1 MASDSLLNVIQGL
14 VKREDRIAKEASKS
28 AKEKLKLEKEKD
40 DEEEDEEEPAPVV
53 GYSGDDSDEDEDE
66 APVGDQDAP
75 ETEPDPESEADPEGE
90 EEPAPE
96 PEAGAEPEAEPAPE
110 VEPAPDPEAGA
121 EPEDDGDN
129 KPTGPD
135 PALVD
140 QVTNAVMAQV
150 MDMLQSAADEHDA
163 KQDQEIKLSG
173 KKEKV
178 NTKPKMEGR
187 KPERRSF
194 REAIYDS
201 VTKGTSLAEGFES
214 EILQILEDEGID
226 GPLGYEPFFE
236 KGKLY
241 VEKGSEKKAEK
252 ALKRS
257 RNIRKVPKIV
267 GEENMLEFPPME
279 AVEVDARFKGFKEA
293 IKRLT
298 YEKMQ
303 KIKEEE
309 DKQKKYQ
316 AFVSVM
322 LKKFGV
328 ESPAELEGDKKKAYF
343 DALDKGWDAE
353 GEKPEP
359 EDKKSEKKNE
369 NYEGKLNEI
378 NAEDALALALTGA
391 GIWALKK
398 AWDKWGKENK
408 ITRFVKDIGKSD
420 AEKDA
425 DELDR
430 RKKADDAKADKDELD
445 KRDYEKEF
453 GDQETAQQDYD
464 DDIKA
469 VGPEKAKGMI
479 AKGYSLDPEDDTKVL
494 PSKEAK
500 AKAAALKKRKQT
512 ARSRQGGLGKVDKDK
527 QAALKKKLK
536 DKRAG
541 NNKEEFSVFAKE
553 ELIIFTEEVRSQ
565 LLEELVLEETMT
577 LEESNELQAIMAL
590 DDVGI
595 KAEIN
600 RKGQVVIKKKDK
612 KKAQLAFE
620 KSFKKGGWPP
630 LKLEDSRSAYDIVS
644 KARSRLRESSD
655 ANAERELYLF
665 TNNERSLSRQKESII
680 KNIKQKMKS
689 DRYDHSKAPK
699 LWQYWVDNGAKQYVK
714 EFGGNLNVVFPK
726 DVRQSV
732 AIQFANELQAEI
744 KLELED

>member
-14 VKREDRIAKEASKS
+14 VKREDRIAKKEDKV

-40 DEEEDEEEPAPVV
+40 DE
-53 GYSGDDSDEDEDE
+53 DEDE
-66 APVGDQDAP
+66 APVGDQDSP

-90 EEPAPE
+90 AEPAPE
-96 PEAGAEPEAEPAPE
+96 PEAE
-110 VEPAPDPEAGA
+110 PDPEAEA
-121 EPEDDGDN
+121 EPEDDGAGDT

-135 PALVD
+135 PVLVD
-140 QVTNAVMAQV
+140 QVTNAVMGQI
-150 MDMLQSAADEHDA
+150 MGMLQDAAEDEKA
-163 KQDQEIKLSG
+163 KKDSEIKLSG
-173 KKEKV
+173 KKAKV
-178 NTKPKMEGR
+178 DTKPKMEGR
-187 KPERRSF
+187 KPERRTF
-194 REAIYDS
+194 REAIHLS
-201 VTKGTSLAEGFES
+201 VTDGTPLAEGYES

-236 KGKLY
+236 KGKLF
-241 VEKGSEKKAEK
+241 VEKGSEKKAAK
-252 ALKRS
+252 VLKQS
-257 RNIRKVPKIV
+257 KDIRKVPKIV
-267 GEENMLEFPPME
+267 GEENILESLPME

-298 YEKMQ
+298 YEKMR

-309 DKQKKYQ
+309 NKQKKYQ
-316 AFVSVM
+316 AFVSLM

-343 DALDKGWDAE
+343 DALDKGWEAE

-369 NYEGKLNEI
+369 NFEI
-378 NAEDALALALTGA
+378 NEASSDKWLAGLATGGAILALTKAWKKWGKNSKIDIFTSKTDKAQAKLDKDTADKKDAETRADAKALDYEKDDESGQIMKQPDAQEYKDETGKAPDGWATSPKNSPSKGEVWTNKEDEKWKEDKAKGDANDPEKDIPKKPKKKPGTGKAGA
-391 GIWALKK
+391 RTGMAAHTKPKDLKK
-398 AWDKWGKENK
+398 AGVEQMT
-408 ITRFVKDIGKSD
+408 IT
-420 AEKDA
+420 
-425 DELDR
+425 
-430 RKKADDAKADKDELD
+430 
-445 KRDYEKEF
+445 
-453 GDQETAQQDYD
+453 T
-464 DDIKA
+464 
-469 VGPEKAKGMI
+469 
-479 AKGYSLDPEDDTKVL
+479 
-494 PSKEAK
+494 
-500 AKAAALKKRKQT
+500 
-512 ARSRQGGLGKVDKDK
+512 
-527 QAALKKKLK
+527 
-536 DKRAG
+536 
-541 NNKEEFSVFAKE
+541 
-553 ELIIFTEEVRSQ
+553 
-565 LLEELVLEETMT
+565 
-577 LEESNELQAIMAL
+577 ESNELQAIMAL

-644 KARSRLRESSD
+644 QARVRLQESSD

-665 TNNERSLSRQKESII
+665 VNNERSLSRQKESII

-699 LWQYWVDNGAKQYVK
+699 LWQYWVDNGAKLYVQ
-714 EFGGNLNVVFPK
+714 EFGGSVKDTFAK

>member
-14 VKREDRIAKEASKS
+14 VKREDRIAKKEDKA

-40 DEEEDEEEPAPVV
+40 EE
-53 GYSGDDSDEDEDE
+53 EDEDE
-66 APVGDQDAP
+66 APVGDQDSP

-90 EEPAPE
+90 EEPAP
-96 PEAGAEPEAEPAPE
+96 EPEAEPAPE

-121 EPEDDGDN
+121 EPEDDGAGDT

-201 VTKGTSLAEGFES
+201 VTNGTSLAEGFES

-252 ALKRS
+252 AIKQS

-267 GEENMLEFPPME
+267 GEENMLESPPME

-369 NYEGKLNEI
+369 NYEGKLNEVS
-378 NAEDALALALTGA
+378 AEDALALALTGA

-425 DELDR
+425 DELER
-430 RKKADDAKADKDELD
+430 RKKADTAKADKDELD
-445 KRDYEKEF
+445 KMDYEKEF

-464 DDIKA
+464 DDVKA

-479 AKGYSLDPEDDTKVL
+479 AKGYSLDPEDDTKVM
-494 PSKEAK
+494 PSKEAQS
-500 AKAAALKKRKQT
+500 KAAALKKRKQT
-512 ARSRQGGLGKVDKDK
+512 ARSRQGGLNKVDKDK
-527 QAALKKKLK
+527 QSALK
-536 DKRAG
+536 DKIKQKRADAG
-541 NNKEEFSVFAKE
+541 KEEFFNFTKDQLS
-553 ELIIFTEEVRSQ
+553 ELNNDKLKTQ

-644 KARSRLRESSD
+644 KARGRLKESSD

-714 EFGGNLNVVFPK
+714 EFGGNMNVTFPK

>member
-14 VKREDRIAKEASKS
+14 VKREDRIAKKEDKA

-40 DEEEDEEEPAPVV
+40 EE
-53 GYSGDDSDEDEDE
+53 EDEDE
-66 APVGDQDAP
+66 APVGDKDSP

-90 EEPAPE
+90 AEPAPEPEAEPAPEPEAEPAPE
-96 PEAGAEPEAEPAPE
+96 PEAGAEPE
-110 VEPAPDPEAGA
+110 
-121 EPEDDGDN
+121 DDGAGDT

-150 MDMLQSAADEHDA
+150 MDMLQSAADEHEA
-163 KQDQEIKLSG
+163 KKDQEIKLSG

-178 NTKPKMEGR
+178 DTKPKLEGR

-194 REAIYDS
+194 REAVQDS
-201 VTKGTSLAEGFES
+201 VKKGTPLAEGFES

-241 VEKGSEKKAEK
+241 VEKGSEKKAAK
-252 ALKRS
+252 VLKRS
-257 RNIRKVPKIV
+257 RDIRKVPKIV
-267 GEENMLEFPPME
+267 GEENILESLPME

-293 IKRLT
+293 LRRLT
-298 YEKMQ
+298 YEKMK

-328 ESPAELEGDKKKAYF
+328 DSPAELEGDKKKAYF
-343 DALDKGWDAE
+343 DALDKGWEAE

-369 NYEGKLNEI
+369 NYERKLNEVS
-378 NAEDALALALTGA
+378 AEDALALALTGA

-408 ITRFVKDIGKSD
+408 ITQWAKNIGKSD
-420 AEKDA
+420 AEKDSDEIKRRQDA
-425 DELDR
+425 DQ
-430 RKKADDAKADKDELD
+430 AKADKDELD
-445 KRDYEKEF
+445 RQDHEKEF
-453 GDQETAQQDYD
+453 GTADDAQADYD
-464 DDIKA
+464 QDIQD
-469 VGPEKAKGMI
+469 VGPEKAKTMI
-479 AKGYSLDPEDDTKVL
+479 AKGYSLDPEDDTKVM
-494 PSKEAK
+494 PSKQ
-500 AKAAALKKRKQT
+500 AAAKKKQMAAKKSAT
-512 ARSRQGGLGKVDKDK
+512 TKRQGG
-527 QAALKKKLK
+527 AAPASSTVGRTDAPRKSL
-536 DKRAG
+536 
-541 NNKEEFSVFAKE
+541 NPN
-553 ELIIFTEEVRSQ
+553 
-565 LLEELVLEETMT
+565 EELVSEEIMT
-577 LEESNELQAIMAL
+577 ITESNELQAIMAL

-612 KKAQLAFE
+612 KKAHKAFE

-644 KARSRLRESSD
+644 TARGKLKESSD
-655 ANAERELYLF
+655 AQAERELYLF

-699 LWQYWVDNGAKQYVK
+699 LWQYWVANGAKQYVK
-714 EFGGNLNVVFPK
+714 EFGGSVKDTFPK
-726 DVRQSV
+726 DVIQSV
-732 AIQFANELQAEI
+732 AVQFANELQAEI

>member
-14 VKREDRIAKEASKS
+14 VKREDRIAKEASKA

-40 DEEEDEEEPAPVV
+40 DEDDEEDGKTDVGIQ
-53 GYSGDDSDEDEDE
+53 GYSGDDSEDEDD
-66 APVGDQDAP
+66 APVGDPENP

-90 EEPAPE
+90 AEPAPE
-96 PEAGAEPEAEPAPE
+96 PEAEPAPDPEAGAEPAPE
-110 VEPAPDPEAGA
+110 PDPEAGA
-121 EPEDDGDN
+121 EPEDDGAGDT

-173 KKEKV
+173 KKEKID
-178 NTKPKMEGR
+178 TKPKLEGR
-187 KPERRSF
+187 KPGRRSF
-194 REAIYDS
+194 REAVQDS
-201 VTKGTSLAEGFES
+201 VKKGTPLAEGYES

-241 VEKGSEKKAEK
+241 VEKGSEKKAAK
-252 ALKRS
+252 VLKQS
-257 RNIRKVPKIV
+257 RDIRKVPKII
-267 GEENMLEFPPME
+267 GEENISENLPME

-293 IKRLT
+293 LRRLT
-298 YEKMQ
+298 YEKMK

-309 DKQKKYQ
+309 DKRKKYQ
-316 AFVSVM
+316 AFVSLM

-328 ESPAELEGDKKKAYF
+328 DSPAELEGDKKKAYF
-343 DALDKGWDAE
+343 DALDKGWEAE

-359 EDKKSEKKNE
+359 EDREKKNE
-369 NYEGKLNEI
+369 NYERKLNEAS
-378 NAEDALALALTGA
+378 AEDALALALTGA
-391 GIWALKK
+391 GLWALKK

-408 ITRFVKDIGKSD
+408 ITRFVKDMGKSD
-420 AEKDA
+420 AEKDS

-430 RKKADDAKADKDELD
+430 RKKAADAKADKDELD
-445 KRDYEKEF
+445 KQDYEKEF
-453 GDQETAQQDYD
+453 GTAADAQADYD
-464 DDIKA
+464 QDIQD
-469 VGPEKAKGMI
+469 VGPDQAKTMI
-479 AKGYSLDPEDDTKVL
+479 AKGYSLDPEDDTKVM
-494 PSKEAK
+494 PSKQ
-500 AKAAALKKRKQT
+500 AAAKKKQMAAKKSAT
-512 ARSRQGGLGKVDKDK
+512 KKRQGG
-527 QAALKKKLK
+527 AAPASSTVGRTDAPRKSL
-536 DKRAG
+536 
-541 NNKEEFSVFAKE
+541 NPN
-553 ELIIFTEEVRSQ
+553 
-565 LLEELVLEETMT
+565 EELVSEEIMT
-577 LEESNELQAIMAL
+577 ITESNELQAIMAL

-612 KKAQLAFE
+612 KKAHKAFE

-644 KARSRLRESSD
+644 TARGKLKESSD
-655 ANAERELYLF
+655 AQAERELYLF

-699 LWQYWVDNGAKQYVK
+699 LWQYWVANGAKQYVK
-714 EFGGNLNVVFPK
+714 EFGGSVKDTFPK
-726 DVRQSV
+726 DVIQSV
-732 AIQFANELQAEI
+732 AVQFANELQAEI

>member
-14 VKREDRIAKEASKS
+14 VKREDRIAKKEDKV

-40 DEEEDEEEPAPVV
+40 DE
-53 GYSGDDSDEDEDE
+53 DEDE
-66 APVGDQDAP
+66 APVGDQDSP

-90 EEPAPE
+90 AEPAPE
-96 PEAGAEPEAEPAPE
+96 PEAKPAPEPEAEP
-110 VEPAPDPEAGA
+110 DPEAEA
-121 EPEDDGDN
+121 EPEDDGAGDT

-135 PALVD
+135 PVLVD
-140 QVTNAVMAQV
+140 QVTNAVMGQI
-150 MDMLQSAADEHDA
+150 MGMLQDAAEDEKA
-163 KQDQEIKLSG
+163 KKDSEIKLSG
-173 KKEKV
+173 KKAKV
-178 NTKPKMEGR
+178 DTKPKMEGR
-187 KPERRSF
+187 KPERRTF
-194 REAIYDS
+194 REAIHLS
-201 VTKGTSLAEGFES
+201 VTDGTPLAEGYES

-236 KGKLY
+236 KGKLF
-241 VEKGSEKKAEK
+241 VEKGSEKKAAK
-252 ALKRS
+252 VLKQS
-257 RNIRKVPKIV
+257 KDIRKVPKIV
-267 GEENMLEFPPME
+267 GEENILESLPME

-298 YEKMQ
+298 YEKMR

-316 AFVSVM
+316 AFVSLM

-343 DALDKGWDAE
+343 DALDKGWEAE

-369 NYEGKLNEI
+369 NFEI
-378 NAEDALALALTGA
+378 NEASSDKWLAGLATGGA
-391 GIWALKK
+391 IFALKK
-398 AWDKWGKENK
+398 AWDKWGKTSSLAK
-408 ITRFVKDIGKSD
+408 AWD
-420 AEKDA
+420 KDA
-425 DELDR
+425 YNKNVIDKDKEDQE
-430 RKKADDAKADKDELD
+430 KKDNAAAVADK
-445 KRDYEKEF
+445 EK
-453 GDQETAQQDYD
+453 GDQETAQQAYD
-464 DDIKA
+464 RSVEKHGTDNAKVPAGYEKDEEDPEKIVPKGTAKKNKKA
-469 VGPEKAKGMI
+469 VKKQAKQDKKDL
-479 AKGYSLDPEDDTKVL
+479 A
-494 PSKEAK
+494 SKDVTPDYK
-500 AKAAALKKRKQT
+500 NKIRD
-512 ARSRQGGLGKVDKDK
+512 RQQKDK
-527 QAALKKKLK
+527 VKSMPKTAADVKNSFEPE
-536 DKRAG
+536 G
-541 NNKEEFSVFAKE
+541 NMS
-553 ELIIFTEEVRSQ
+553 I
-565 LLEELVLEETMT
+565 
-577 LEESNELQAIMAL
+577 EESNELQAIMAL

-644 KARSRLRESSD
+644 QARVRLQESSD

-665 TNNERSLSRQKESII
+665 VNNERSLSRQKESII

-699 LWQYWVDNGAKQYVK
+699 LWQYWVDNGAKLYVQ
-714 EFGGNLNVVFPK
+714 EFGGSVKDTFAK

>member
-14 VKREDRIAKEASKS
+14 VKREDRIAKKEDKV

-40 DEEEDEEEPAPVV
+40 DE
-53 GYSGDDSDEDEDE
+53 DEDE
-66 APVGDQDAP
+66 APVGDQDSP

-90 EEPAPE
+90 AEPAPE
-96 PEAGAEPEAEPAPE
+96 PEAE
-110 VEPAPDPEAGA
+110 PDPEAEA
-121 EPEDDGDN
+121 EPEDDGAGDT

-135 PALVD
+135 PVLVD
-140 QVTNAVMAQV
+140 QVTNAVMGQI
-150 MDMLQSAADEHDA
+150 MGMLQDAAEDEKA
-163 KQDQEIKLSG
+163 KKDSEIKLSG
-173 KKEKV
+173 KKAKV
-178 NTKPKMEGR
+178 DTKPKMEGR
-187 KPERRSF
+187 KPERRTF
-194 REAIYDS
+194 REAIHLS
-201 VTKGTSLAEGFES
+201 VTDGTPLAEGYES

-236 KGKLY
+236 KGKLF
-241 VEKGSEKKAEK
+241 VEKGSEKKAAK
-252 ALKRS
+252 VLKQS
-257 RNIRKVPKIV
+257 KDIRKVPKIV
-267 GEENMLEFPPME
+267 GEENILESLPME

-298 YEKMQ
+298 YEKMR

-309 DKQKKYQ
+309 NKQKKYQ
-316 AFVSVM
+316 AFVSLM

-343 DALDKGWDAE
+343 DALDKGWEAE

-369 NYEGKLNEI
+369 NFEI
-378 NAEDALALALTGA
+378 NEASSDKWLAGLATGGA
-391 GIWALKK
+391 IFALKK
-398 AWDKWGKENK
+398 AWDKWGKTSSLAKAWDKDAYNK
-408 ITRFVKDIGKSD
+408 NVIDKEKDDQDKADNQAAADEIEKKKKGEKKEKDTQDAQSKFDQSRKEHGKNAQPPEGYSVDPEDKSGKTVIPTAD
-420 AEKDA
+420 AEKKRA
-425 DELDR
+425 DKKSALDKKISAKGPQPKKNKNQEKPSHGGKKGGAKHGQAGTSAKSQEKAR
-430 RKKADDAKADKDELD
+430 RK
-445 KRDYEKEF
+445 
-453 GDQETAQQDYD
+453 
-464 DDIKA
+464 
-469 VGPEKAKGMI
+469 
-479 AKGYSLDPEDDTKVL
+479 
-494 PSKEAK
+494 
-500 AKAAALKKRKQT
+500 
-512 ARSRQGGLGKVDKDK
+512 
-527 QAALKKKLK
+527 
-536 DKRAG
+536 
-541 NNKEEFSVFAKE
+541 
-553 ELIIFTEEVRSQ
+553 ELIRKRTGENFIPDCISILSDLTEDFTKEDRTQ

-644 KARSRLRESSD
+644 QARVRLQESSD

-665 TNNERSLSRQKESII
+665 VNNERSLSRQKESII

-699 LWQYWVDNGAKQYVK
+699 LWQYWVDNGAKLYVQ
-714 EFGGNLNVVFPK
+714 EFGGSVKDTFAK